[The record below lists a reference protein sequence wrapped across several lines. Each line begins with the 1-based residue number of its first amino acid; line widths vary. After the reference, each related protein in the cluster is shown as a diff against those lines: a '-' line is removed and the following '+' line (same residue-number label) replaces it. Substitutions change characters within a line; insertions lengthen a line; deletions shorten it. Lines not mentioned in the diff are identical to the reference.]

1 MAGVFATQQPEMVD
15 EAQSDARLFS
25 ADHAQSEIDS
35 TLLDPM
41 DTSPIKWS
49 PAQQPETDPETNAQP
64 VASTSPQNHLQF
76 YSRPGTSF
84 ANPVP
89 RYIATIDDPYPWGP
103 LLGSPFVRPRF
114 AFSPKSRTA
123 NRMKSNPIAIA
134 IPSFNRTK
142 QTSFTARNGSTFVGL
157 NHTARPLWNNQAV
170 NGTSLLTSGVSSVA
184 NRGLASNNFQRINIH
199 SQGAALKPDRS
210 SSLLSGFSSLPR
222 KRSIDEGATSNPPQQ
237 VPDNSNNIPITPSA
251 KYRRVDQKGSRS
263 SPVVP
268 DGTGQVMATGPQT
281 GEVYDKSESEPTAT
295 DNSEGNLSTHTRDAN
310 SSVISTPKHKPIE
323 NLISESRVQGLTSE
337 SQANIAK
344 ATTQGPGGNFPAHS
358 RVSPSSSPRGPKP
371 IEGPTHPFEVR
382 GVIPQWHDSVPH
394 GPMRIP
400 GSWPEELHLDPIA
413 NVREGC
419 NDSLQVTPLPIPT
432 AFHGSAIS
440 SPDHQ
445 DGQQQISR
453 SWQET
458 FYNARNSTVG
468 RVVRKAFSYA
478 WSTVAR
484 LFKPS
489 PVSSRRTAAVSAS
502 PTRANLRNFPEQQR
516 QRLKSHQ
523 WRKERGYPTVE
534 HYPFPE
540 LSLDIPHYPA
550 GAAPQTESMAEVRG
564 PSVSKKPTGTPKR
577 PRKRI
582 GTSGPR
588 TVSLKE
594 EEKHGKEKRARVE
607 SLSPRLKRRLLAG
620 SRLSRWRNTL
630 RERALAHA
638 LETTEHDAIRPLQPS
653 AKALSVNQIESKRST
668 LIQPR
673 APIEPK
679 QKLKRVRFQEPLTE
693 TLTPKPPALL
703 TELAPHLTPPSPEI
717 DRVARR
723 TEQQIV
729 EEKENVPPAPEA
741 AKKVEHA
748 ARDDE
753 LQTRDD
759 EWLRT
764 KFPFGR
770 PVSAVR
776 LFYPVQKPLP
786 PGRTESIYA
795 AEWRKIE
802 EEKIAKLK
810 PTRVRPEGPAVRPL
824 PPKWETKISEIKS
837 MPNNRQIATTLSGD
851 PLTKRDLATCY
862 TPMAWL
868 NDEIINSYLAL
879 IVDYLRRSHGNAGR
893 HDKPRFH
900 AFNTFFF
907 SNLRDKGYQ
916 SVRRWATRAKIG
928 GEALLNV
935 DTVFIPVHNSAH
947 WTLIV
952 VRPGE
957 RTIEHFDSL
966 GSLSRRHVGLVQG
979 WLRAELASHYVEEE
993 WTVLPSISPQQD
1005 NGSDCGVFLLS
1016 TAKAVAIGLEP
1027 LSYGA
1032 KDIVVLRRKIVAEL
1046 MNGGLE
1052 GDFDP
1057 TSGGGDPL
1065 L

>member
-1 MAGVFATQQPEMVD
+1 MAGVFATQQLEKVD
-15 EAQSDARLFS
+15 EAERDARMFPT
-25 ADHAQSEIDS
+25 DHAQSEIDNM
-35 TLLDPM
+35 LLDPM
-41 DTSPIKWS
+41 DTSSIKSS
-49 PAQQPETDPETNAQP
+49 PAQQPETNAQP
-64 VASTSPQNHLQF
+64 VGSIPPQNHDQS
-76 YSRPGTSF
+76 YSHLGPSF
-84 ANPVP
+84 ANAIP
-89 RYIATIDDPYPWGP
+89 RYVATIDDPYPWGP
-103 LLGSPFVRPRF
+103 LLNSPFVRPRF
-114 AFSPKSRTA
+114 AFSPKSRA
-123 NRMKSNPIAIA
+123 ASRMKSNPVAIA
-134 IPSFNRTK
+134 KPSVNRTK
-142 QTSFTARNGSTFVGL
+142 PTSLAARNGSTFVGL
-157 NHTARPLWNNQAV
+157 NHTTRPFWNNRVV
-170 NGTSLLTSGVSSVA
+170 NGTNLLTGGVPSVT
-184 NRGLASNNFQRINIH
+184 NGGLAWTNFQKVNMP
-199 SQGAALKPDRS
+199 SQGQAPMSGRS
-210 SSLLSGFSSLPR
+210 ASLLSGFSSLPR
-222 KRSIDEGATSNPPQQ
+222 KRSIDEGATSNPPQK
-237 VPDNSNNIPITPSA
+237 VLEHSNIIPVNPSA
-251 KYRRVDQKGSRS
+251 KYRRVDKEGSRL
-263 SPVVP
+263 SPVLH
-268 DGTGQVMATGPQT
+268 DGATTDMAAGPQN
-281 GEVYDKSESEPTAT
+281 GEACGKADSEPTAT
-295 DNSEGNLSTHTRDAN
+295 DNSDGNLYIHTGN
-310 SSVISTPKHKPIE
+310 TNPSVTSSPKHKAIGT
-323 NLISESRVQGLTSE
+323 LISESRVQDITSE
-337 SQANIAK
+337 NQANIAQ
-344 ATTQGPGGNFPAHS
+344 ATTQRAGGNFPAHS
-358 RVSPSSSPRGPKP
+358 RFFPSSFTRGPKP
-371 IEGPTHPFEVR
+371 IEGPKPFEGPVRPFEVR
-382 GVIPQWHDSVPH
+382 CVIPQRHDSFPH

-400 GSWPEELHLDPIA
+400 GSWPEESHFDSVA
-413 NVREGC
+413 DVRKGC
-419 NDSLQVTPLPIPT
+419 NDSLQVAPLPIPT
-432 AFHGSAIS
+432 AFNGSA
-440 SPDHQ
+440 SPEHR
-445 DGQQQISR
+445 DGQPTTG

-458 FYNARNSTVG
+458 LYNARNSTVG

-478 WSTVAR
+478 WSTVTR

-489 PVSSRRTAAVSAS
+489 GVSSRRTAAAVSTS

-516 QRLKSHQ
+516 QQLKSHQ

-540 LSLDIPHYPA
+540 LSLDIPLYPA
-550 GAAPQTESMAEVRG
+550 GAASQAESLAEVRS
-564 PSVSKKPTGTPKR
+564 PSVSKKPTGTPR
-577 PRKRI
+577 GPRKRI

-588 TVSLKE
+588 TVSLE
-594 EEKHGKEKRARVE
+594 GQEKHGKEKRARVE

-620 SRLSRWRNTL
+620 TRLSRWRNAR
-630 RERALAHA
+630 RERSLAHA
-638 LETTEHDAIRPLQPS
+638 LETTEHNAVRPLQPS
-653 AKALSVNQIESKRST
+653 AKGLSISHIGSRRPT

-673 APIEPK
+673 ATIEPK
-679 QKLKRVRFQEPLTE
+679 SKPKRVRFQEPLTE
-693 TLTPKPPALL
+693 TPTLTAPALL

-717 DRVARR
+717 DRVAQR

-729 EEKENVPPAPEA
+729 EEKENVPPPPEA
-741 AKKVEHA
+741 VKKVGLA

-753 LQTRDD
+753 LRTRHDD
-759 EWLRT
+759 WLRT
-764 KFPFGR
+764 EFPFGR
-770 PVSAVR
+770 PVSAVT

-802 EEKIAKLK
+802 EEQKAKQK
-810 PTRVRPEGPAVRPL
+810 PARVKPEGPAVRPL
-824 PPKWETKISEIKS
+824 PPKWEAKVSEIKS

-979 WLRAELASHYVEEE
+979 WLRAELASRYVEEE

-1057 TSGGGDPL
+1057 TSGGGEPL